1 MIWHCSF
8 TQSLNSVLWYR
19 HTFYLWSYKLRHGT
33 KINNWIYLNVSR
45 IVRRGQNRVDSEKYI
60 SIDTRCLFRIGTL
73 IFEKILF
80 CEYTRSY
87 PVKQDLLGEIMF
99 HWRDWLTHQQS
110 PIQWNSVSPE
120 RFSCFFNWKTP
131 DFSMLG
137 TYLHNN
143 FLLIKIGPRRVITF
157 PKDWLIKVILGS
169 CPFWSL
175 RLGRKEHIVGF
186 INHLFFSWKWRK
198 F

>member
-1 MIWHCSF
+1 MYHVLYDEVKIEL
-8 TQSLNSVLWYR
+8 TLKNYIYRYKVSL
-19 HTFYLWSYKLRHGT
+19 
-33 KINNWIYLNVSR
+33 
-45 IVRRGQNRVDSEKYI
+45 QNRDVD
-60 SIDTRCLFRIGTL
+60 FR
-73 IFEKILF
+73 KNPILWI
-80 CEYTRSY
+80 TRSY

-99 HWRDWLTHQQS
+99 HWNWLTHQQS
-110 PIQWNSVSPE
+110 YSVKQCFSGKILLFFQLKNSW
-120 RFSCFFNWKTP
+120 FFNVRNI
-131 DFSMLG
+131 S
-137 TYLHNN
+137 HNN